1 MNFIENLNTIF
12 VQTFALTMF
21 QSLNAVSTFIA
32 TLLLLMSILSC
43 YIIITKLIQLL
54 TFFLTIR
61 RWRKFFVQNIKGNNL
76 LSPPSNHFFNH
87 PCQRIWQHSHA
98 TLSDYPKTLL
108 TPEWIARTLRLELQ
122 REKIRL
128 EAGLSGLAGISST
141 APFLG
146 LLGTVIEIY
155 ITLKGLG
162 SSGTVSL
169 NIIAPPIGNA
179 LILTATGLAVAIPT
193 ALGYNLLLR
202 LQRVFLNQLDNCV
215 QQLHVCLL
223 TQGIQSDA

>member
-1 MNFIENLNTIF
+1 MNFIDNLNSFF
-12 VQTFALTMF
+12 VKTLNLTMF
-21 QSLNAVSTFIA
+21 QSLNTVSTFIA

-43 YIIITKLIQLL
+43 YIIITKLVQLL
-54 TFFLTIR
+54 AFFITIQQ
-61 RWRKFFVQNIKGNNL
+61 WKIFFVQGIKINNQ
-76 LSPPSNHFFNH
+76 LSLPKNYFIVH
-87 PCQRIWQHSHA
+87 PCQRLWQHSHA
-98 TLSDYPKTLL
+98 TLADYPRTLL

-122 REKIRL
+122 QEKIRL
-128 EAGLSGLAGISST
+128 EAGLSWLASISST

-146 LLGTVIEIY
+146 LLGTVVEIY

-162 SSGTVSL
+162 SSGMVSL

-202 LQRVFLNQLDNCV
+202 LQRVFLSHLDSCV
-215 QQLHVCLL
+215 QQLHIYLL
-223 TQGIQSDA
+223 TQGIQRDE

>member
-1 MNFIENLNTIF
+1 MNFIEILNSFF
-12 VQTFALTMF
+12 VQTLGLTIF
-21 QSLNAVSTFIA
+21 QSLNSISTFIA

-43 YIIITKLIQLL
+43 YIIIVKLVQLVML
-54 TFFLTIR
+54 LVTTHRWKKFLEQSIKVNSQLSLPKYYFFT
-61 RWRKFFVQNIKGNNL
+61 
-76 LSPPSNHFFNH
+76 P

-98 TLSDYPKTLL
+98 TLVDYPKILL
-108 TPEWIARTLRLELQ
+108 TPEWIARTLRIELQ

-128 EAGLSGLAGISST
+128 EAGLSGLASISST

-146 LLGTVIEIY
+146 LLGTVVEIY

-193 ALGYNLLLR
+193 ALGYNFLLR
-202 LQRVFLNQLDNCV
+202 LQRVFLSHLDSCV
-215 QQLHVCLL
+215 QQLHIYLL
-223 TQGIQSDA
+223 TQGIQRDE

>member
-1 MNFIENLNTIF
+1 MIFFENLNTF
-12 VQTFALTMF
+12 FAQTLGLTIF
-21 QSLNAVSTFIA
+21 QSLNSVSTFIA
-32 TLLLLMSILSC
+32 MLLFMMSIFSC
-43 YIIITKLIQLL
+43 YLIIVKFVQLSV
-54 TFFLTIR
+54 FFLMMS
-61 RWRKFFVQNIKGNNL
+61 RWENFFTQNIRINNN
-76 LSPPSNHFFNH
+76 LSPPTNHFIVH
-87 PCQRIWQHSHA
+87 PCQRIWQHSHT
-98 TLSDYPKTLL
+98 TLSSYPTELS

-128 EAGLSGLAGISST
+128 EAGLSGLASISST

-146 LLGTVIEIY
+146 LLGTVVEIY

-162 SSGTVSL
+162 SGGTVSL

-202 LQRVFLNQLDNCV
+202 LQRVFLNRLDSCV
-215 QQLHVCLL
+215 QQLHVYLL
-223 TQGIQSDA
+223 IQGIQKDA

>member
-1 MNFIENLNTIF
+1 MNFIENLNTF
-12 VQTFALTMF
+12 LVQTLSLTVF
-21 QSLNAVSTFIA
+21 QSLNSISTFIA

-43 YIIITKLIQLL
+43 YIIVVKLVQLV
-54 TFFLTIR
+54 TFFVITQ
-61 RWRKFFVQNIKGNNL
+61 RWKKKLVQNIRVNNQ
-76 LSPPSNHFFNH
+76 LSPSQNHFMIH
-87 PCQRIWQHSHA
+87 PCQRIWQHSRT
-98 TLSDYPKTLL
+98 TLANYPSTLL

-122 REKIRL
+122 QEKIRL
-128 EAGLSGLAGISST
+128 EAGLSWLASISST

-146 LLGTVIEIY
+146 LLGTVVEIY

-193 ALGYNLLLR
+193 ALGYNFLLR
-202 LQRVFLNQLDNCV
+202 LQRVFLSHLDSCV
-215 QQLHVCLL
+215 QQLHIYLL
-223 TQGIQSDA
+223 TQGIQRDE